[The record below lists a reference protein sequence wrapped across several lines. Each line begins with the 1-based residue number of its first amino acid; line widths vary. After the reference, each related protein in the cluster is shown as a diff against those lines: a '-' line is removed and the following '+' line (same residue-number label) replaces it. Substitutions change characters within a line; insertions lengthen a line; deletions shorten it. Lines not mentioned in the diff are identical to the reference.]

1 MRERL
6 DGIAA
11 KLTAVRARG
20 LSCFG
25 SDAHRFELK
34 PPATEAEVAAFE
46 ATRRVRL
53 PEDYRAF
60 LLHAGHGGAGPYYGL
75 MTLAQWDHARY
86 EALDDLDAECPLHP
100 DTLPPGEEWLEAL
113 LPGEEEAM
121 DRALQGTLSLGTQ
134 GCSFYTQLVV
144 TGPARGRVVYVDLDG
159 GRPYFPESTGFLDW
173 YERGWMEGMRAQ
185 YSYTPRRHAMVAL

>member
-1 MRERL
+1 MCERL

-25 SDAHRFELK
+25 SDVHSFALR

-86 EALDDLDAECPLHP
+86 EAKGDLDAACPMHP
-100 DTLPPGEEWLEAL
+100 DTLPPGEEVAR
-113 LPGEEEAM
+113 GA
-121 DRALQGTLSLGTQ
+121 
-134 GCSFYTQLVV
+134 
-144 TGPARGRVVYVDLDG
+144 PARRGRGDG
-159 GRPYFPESTGFLDW
+159 PSCWPITTPAATRRRPARTK
-173 YERGWMEGMRAQ
+173 R
-185 YSYTPRRHAMVAL
+185 